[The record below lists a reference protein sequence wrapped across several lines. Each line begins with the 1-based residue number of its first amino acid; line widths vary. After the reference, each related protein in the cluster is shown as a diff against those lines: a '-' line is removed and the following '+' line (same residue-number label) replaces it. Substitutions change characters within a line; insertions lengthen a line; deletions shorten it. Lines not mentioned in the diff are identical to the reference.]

1 MKKMLTV
8 ILLSFL
14 TALTL
19 ISGGYGFWEKTL
31 TIEGNIVVIDE
42 SNQVLQGTQ
51 TENLNALEVRQS
63 GDPDRAANI
72 PGNSDGTLT
81 TNLEEQSTVD
91 SAYN

>member
-31 TIEGNIVVIDE
+31 TIEGNIVVIEE
-42 SNQVLQGTQ
+42 SNQILQGYQ
-51 TENLNALEVRQS
+51 TEGLNALEVRQS